1 MAGTAKVRDV
11 LWRAS
16 VLLGDEKPQ
25 QFIRYPENELVNW
38 LTDAQLAITK
48 YLPAACSR
56 IDVLRLKPG
65 SRQSIEVIPVTDSK
79 PGDGSTPSAPI
90 YGIEVLDVI
99 RNMGTDGVTPGPAI
113 SDAVD
118 RRMLD
123 TQDRNWHSRTGNRV
137 SDVVQDP
144 RTRTYFYVH
153 PSVPNGWVE
162 VAYTARPAVIP
173 NTGTRDAPLY
183 AYSGNN
189 AAAISLGDEWVD
201 DLVNYICARAKMKQ
215 AEVNGDASGAAMF
228 ANLFLGSLN
237 AAVTALTGNNP
248 NLKRLPLAPNP
259 VGAAS

>member
-1 MAGTAKVRDV
+1 MPGTTKVKDV

-16 VLLGDEKPQ
+16 VLLGDDKPQ
-25 QFIRYPENELVNW
+25 QFIRWSENELVNW
-38 LTDAQLAITK
+38 LIDGQLAITK

-56 IDVLRLKPG
+56 IDVIRLKPG
-65 SRQSIEVIPVTDSK
+65 SRQSIEVIPATDCK
-79 PGDGSTPSAPI
+79 PGDGSTPTAPI

-99 RNMGTDGVTPGPAI
+99 RNMGTDGVTSGPAI

-123 TQDRNWHSRTGNRV
+123 TQDRNWHSRTGVRV

-144 RTRTYFYVH
+144 RTRAYFYVH
-153 PSVPNGWVE
+153 PSVPGGWVE
-162 VAYTARPAVIP
+162 VAYTARPPVIP

-183 AYSGNN
+183 AFTGSN
-189 AAAISLGDEWVD
+189 ATTIALGDEWVD
-201 DLVNYICARAKMKQ
+201 DLVNYICARARMKQ
-215 AEVNGDASGAAMF
+215 AEVNGDGSSATTF

-248 NLKRLPLAPNP
+248 NLKRLPLAPSP
-259 VGAAS
+259 IGAAS